1 MRRPQP
7 TADLAYRLRS
17 LGNAGAVLHLGAHPD
32 DEDSGTLAY
41 LSRRH
46 AVRTVYWSATRGE
59 GGQNRRGPESGEALG
74 ILRTWETLAARELDG
89 AEALYGPFYDFGF
102 SKQGDDTLARWG
114 RERVV
119 REIVRAIRLVQ
130 PLIVISR
137 WSGEAREGHGH
148 HQAIGLVAEEAFA
161 AAADRARFP
170 ELLDDGL
177 PPWQARKLYR
187 SLGPDWQPGEGVT
200 TGAAEAEYEGG
211 EYLRLDTGE
220 TDPLIGL
227 TYQEQADLARNCHR
241 SQGMGL
247 VPDPGPYFYYYRL
260 DLSLTPSGTRDLG
273 FFEGLDPTLTGLAE
287 HLDAPS
293 ALRDMLAEV
302 VRHAATAAAAFR
314 PGETEK
320 AGLAV
325 LEGLRVLR
333 ELREA
338 LDRGTLEPEPR
349 AALDRYAARKAR
361 DFEGAAASCFGLRLE
376 CQLDRAHTSP
386 GRTVRA
392 RVRAWSTGAR
402 PIDVADARLDV
413 PDGWGIRTLPRAD
426 RSTELSPDAAQLEE
440 EYEIEVPDSA
450 PFSPPYWLRE
460 PRGPFS
466 YLWPTSG
473 GLGLPFDPP
482 LVGCVLDADIDGH
495 RVRVRTDAVQQSPFA
510 GGFRQLPLAVLPPI
524 AMGPQ
529 SRRELVPSASG
540 DLTIELAVTLRS
552 LENPEEGTLAL
563 LAPAGFGVVPA
574 AIEVGFAHGGE
585 SQTVRFEVTIPKG
598 TDPGAY
604 ELRYEL
610 ATEGRR
616 YGVDVEPVR
625 LGGTGSSGVPDEAS
639 CVAEAFL
646 IRPASPQVH
655 VIDANFIRTLRYGYV
670 PGVQEDVL
678 PALARFELDLSVL
691 ADEELSFADLADYHA
706 IVVGPNAYV
715 SRSGVRSNAGRL
727 LDYVAGGGTLIVQY
741 QGYSYE
747 AEGLAPYPFGYRRPH
762 DRVTDFDAPVKI
774 LEPDHPVLRVPNE
787 IGPEDWSGW
796 VHDRGL
802 YFWGEWDP
810 RYAPLLACHDPGE
823 EPQQGGLLVAGHGR
837 GTYVYVGYSLFRQ
850 IPAGVPG
857 GVRLLANLLA
867 LAEARVAERTEH
879 LRRVELFAAM
889 PDSELHE
896 MARLM
901 SERWFE
907 DGTYL
912 FREGDRGSE
921 LFLLVDG
928 EVEALKGKRV
938 VHTTTPGQAVGELA
952 VLADLPRS
960 ATLRARGDATVLV
973 MRGADF
979 RERLRRHPDLSEQV
993 LRYLARKLASPG

>member
-1 MRRPQP
+1 
-7 TADLAYRLRS
+7 
-17 LGNAGAVLHLGAHPD
+17 
-32 DEDSGTLAY
+32 
-41 LSRRH
+41 
-46 AVRTVYWSATRGE
+46 
-59 GGQNRRGPESGEALG
+59 
-74 ILRTWETLAARELDG
+74 
-89 AEALYGPFYDFGF
+89 
-102 SKQGDDTLARWG
+102 
-114 RERVV
+114 
-119 REIVRAIRLVQ
+119 
-130 PLIVISR
+130 
-137 WSGEAREGHGH
+137 
-148 HQAIGLVAEEAFA
+148 
-161 AAADRARFP
+161 
-170 ELLDDGL
+170 
-177 PPWQARKLYR
+177 
-187 SLGPDWQPGEGVT
+187 
-200 TGAAEAEYEGG
+200 
-211 EYLRLDTGE
+211 
-220 TDPLIGL
+220 
-227 TYQEQADLARNCHR
+227 
-241 SQGMGL
+241 
-247 VPDPGPYFYYYRL
+247 
-260 DLSLTPSGTRDLG
+260 
-273 FFEGLDPTLTGLAE
+273 
-287 HLDAPS
+287 
-293 ALRDMLAEV
+293 
-302 VRHAATAAAAFR
+302 
-314 PGETEK
+314 
-320 AGLAV
+320 V